1 MNQACPERSRR
12 DPESIL
18 SCPSGTSWL
27 IAPFGNKNM
36 QNKPNLQVA
45 QINVTS
51 LLLTTNDQR
60 LATREAQNKP
70 KQTQFLQFPRFRR
83 KPRFDKKL
91 QQFSPQVRLHQVS
104 NNSPIFLTDYPT
116 AALSDSPL
124 LQGDFETIGH
134 KAAVAVLAPV
144 NCCAEAG
151 RAVLRHLD
159 SMDKVGLFH
168 LSWDN
173 TELFGLL
180 LYVGHCHTFSLFRL
194 HR

>member
-70 KQTQFLQFPRFRR
+70 NFKPKQTQMIR
-83 KPRFDKKL
+83 
-91 QQFSPQVRLHQVS
+91 
-104 NNSPIFLTDYPT
+104 NSWPNTLLFVQNAYLTC
-116 AALSDSPL
+116 L
-124 LQGDFETIGH
+124 
-134 KAAVAVLAPV
+134 K
-144 NCCAEAG
+144 
-151 RAVLRHLD
+151 
-159 SMDKVGLFH
+159 
-168 LSWDN
+168 
-173 TELFGLL
+173 GLL
-180 LYVGHCHTFSLFRL
+180 PKHNKIHQK
-194 HR
+194 